1 MKAKRLAIQSA
12 KRNKKR
18 LFKEEL
24 KKLRQTAFVNNI
36 PVSSDIL
43 LEYQLAKDEL
53 FKKWY
58 PEKFLR
64 PL

>member
-1 MKAKRLAIQSA
+1 MKAKRLSIQSA

-18 LFKEEL
+18 LFKAEL

-36 PVSSDIL
+36 PVSFDAL

-53 FKKWY
+53 LKKWY
-58 PEKFLR
+58 PKKFLN
-64 PL
+64 L